1 LPSFTT
7 GQTGTHST
15 NGPGDV
21 GEQGIALVGRVVFRH
36 RADWCNV
43 RRMPIL
49 DADVLER
56 IARELFAA
64 RGVPDGDAAGIAV
77 LLVRANL
84 RGHDSHG
91 VIRIPSYVAA
101 MKAGDL
107 NPTPDVAV
115 VLDTPTLAVV
125 DGDRGFGQVVARRG
139 IGLAMAKARAQ
150 GLSAVALRRTN
161 HVGRL
166 ADYAETAAA
175 AGLLGMLWVN
185 APMSLN
191 VAPWG
196 GAARRL
202 GTNPHA
208 IAVPGRD
215 GTVAMSLDFATSVVA
230 EGKLRVKLN
239 RGEPCAPGVM
249 LNGRGEP
256 STEPREFYGDPVGC
270 LLTAGEHKG
279 FGLSLAVEI
288 LAGILSGTGAAQPA
302 PGPVLNGTLMLCL
315 DPARL
320 MPLEDF
326 HARVADLFAFVRSA
340 PPAAGSRGVLIPG
353 EPEQRMERERRAH
366 GVPVEEETWRQI
378 RECAEEVGVVA

>member
-1 LPSFTT
+1 MPTL
-7 GQTGTHST
+7 
-15 NGPGDV
+15 DV
-21 GEQGIALVGRVVFRH
+21 AE
-36 RADWCNV
+36 
-43 RRMPIL
+43 
-49 DADVLER
+49 LER
-56 IARELFAA
+56 VTREIFAA
-64 RGVPDGDAAGIAV
+64 RGVPAGDAAWIAT

-107 NPTPDVAV
+107 NPTPAVTVA
-115 VLDTPTLAVV
+115 LDTPTIAVV

-139 IGLAMAKARAQ
+139 IALAMDKARAQ
-150 GLSAVALRRTN
+150 GLAAVALRRTN

-175 AGLLGMLWVN
+175 AGLLGLLWVN

-208 IAVPGRD
+208 IAVPGPR
-215 GTVAMSLDFATSVVA
+215 GTVAMSLDFATSVIA

-239 RGEPCAPGVM
+239 RGERCAPGVM
-249 LNGRGEP
+249 LNSRGEP
-256 STEPREFYGDPVGC
+256 STDPREFYGDPVGC

-279 FGLSLAVEI
+279 FGLSLAIEI

-302 PGPVLNGTLMLCL
+302 AGPVLNGTLMVCL
-315 DPARL
+315 DPARFL
-320 MPLEDF
+320 PQEEF

-340 PPAAGSRGVLIPG
+340 PPAAGSPGVLIPG
-353 EPEQRMERERRAH
+353 EPEQRMEGERRAR

-378 RECAEEVGVVA
+378 RECAKEVGLVA